1 MFAIAL
7 GVALGF
13 AVHLVNASALGE
25 FDKAVHAVSGSADLK
40 VRSANAFGFDERVY
54 PQVARL
60 PGLDVSPVVALSALV
75 DGKTPVS
82 LEGVD
87 VLRAGGMGQGVS
99 NGATDGFANFLS
111 GRSVY
116 LSTAALSA
124 AGRKAGDAITLSANG
139 HAIQVRIAGSLP
151 SSESRNV
158 ATMDIAAAQWR
169 FGMLGRLQRMDI
181 QLAPG
186 VGVAGAMR
194 AIRAVLPPD
203 AIVADIAS
211 EAARNDG
218 LSAAYRVNLDMLALI
233 ALLTGGFL
241 VYSAQSLSV
250 ARRRAQFA
258 LLRVLGMRR
267 KKVLGQVLTEA
278 MVLGV
283 IGAGSGV
290 VLGLGLAS
298 LALNLLGGDLG
309 GGYFHGNAPQLVFA
323 PWAAAIFGLLGIG
336 AAVLGSMV
344 PALAAS
350 RILPALAIKKVG
362 DAVDPRVRARPWR
375 AVACLAGALLASLL
389 PSVAGIALFGYV
401 AMALLLAGGVMLMP
415 WLARALVS
423 PLRHVPLRNVPFRL
437 ATARLWGAPSQASVA
452 LAGIVAST
460 ALTVAM
466 AVMVTSFRGSVER
479 WLGDVLQADVYLLA
493 DGGSGGFDAATLER
507 MRGVPGV
514 AWLGVLK
521 ETPLQFDARRPAVTL
536 LARTLVGPGG
546 HLALM
551 GSQVTVPAGAI
562 PVWVSE
568 PASRIYHW
576 KPGDTLTLPLPASPQ
591 ATVAG
596 VWRDYARQHGAIV
609 MDEGTYTRLTG
620 DRRRTGVSVLLGPGA
635 NIYAVGAALRSA
647 VGPGGPGGPGVTV
660 SRPQDIRRQAL
671 QAFDRSFLITY
682 LLEGIAVC
690 VGLAGV
696 AATIGAQVLS
706 RIREFGMLRHVGALR
721 GDLVRML
728 LIEGALLGLVGGVAG
743 VALGV
748 AMSQVLIHVV
758 NPQSFHWTMDTLL
771 PWPLLGWVIAGLAV
785 ATSGTALVVGRSVLS
800 ADAVRAVREDW

>member
-1 MFAIAL
+1 MRGSI
-7 GVALGF
+7 
-13 AVHLVNASALGE
+13 HRS
-25 FDKAVHAVSGSADLK
+25 HAC
-40 VRSANAFGFDERVY
+40 RVWTSLLS
-54 PQVARL
+54 L
-60 PGLDVSPVVALSALV
+60 PFSALV

-99 NGATDGFANFLS
+99 NGATEGFANFLS

-124 AGRKAGDAITLSANG
+124 AGRKGRRCDYAQCERSRDPGSHRRQPSFERKPERGDDG
-139 HAIQVRIAGSLP
+139 YRRRPV
-151 SSESRNV
+151 
-158 ATMDIAAAQWR
+158 
-169 FGMLGRLQRMDI
+169 
-181 QLAPG
+181 
-186 VGVAGAMR
+186 
-194 AIRAVLPPD
+194 AIRHARPSQPHGHP
-203 AIVADIAS
+203 ARARRPAS
-211 EAARNDG
+211 PGPCARSARYCHPTPSWRISPAKRRATTE

-309 GGYFHGNAPQLVFA
+309 GGYFHRQC
-323 PWAAAIFGLLGIG
+323 AATRLRALGGGDLRVARHRRGGTRQHGSRPGGLAHPPGPG
-336 AAVLGSMV
+336 DQERWRRRRSTRSCASM
-344 PALAAS
+344 AS
-350 RILPALAIKKVG
+350 GRML
-362 DAVDPRVRARPWR
+362 WR
-375 AVACLAGALLASLL
+375 ERSWRRSLL

-401 AMALLLAGGVMLMP
+401 AMALLLAGGVMLVP

-507 MRGVPGV
+507 MRRVPGV

-536 LARTLVGPGG
+536 LARTLTGPGG

-551 GSQVTVPAGAI
+551 GPRVTVPAGAI

-596 VWRDYARQHGAIV
+596 VWRDYARQAWCDRHG
-609 MDEGTYTRLTG
+609 
-620 DRRRTGVSVLLGPGA
+620 
-635 NIYAVGAALRSA
+635 
-647 VGPGGPGGPGVTV
+647 
-660 SRPQDIRRQAL
+660 
-671 QAFDRSFLITY
+671 
-682 LLEGIAVC
+682 
-690 VGLAGV
+690 
-696 AATIGAQVLS
+696 
-706 RIREFGMLRHVGALR
+706 
-721 GDLVRML
+721 
-728 LIEGALLGLVGGVAG
+728 
-743 VALGV
+743 
-748 AMSQVLIHVV
+748 
-758 NPQSFHWTMDTLL
+758 
-771 PWPLLGWVIAGLAV
+771 
-785 ATSGTALVVGRSVLS
+785 
-800 ADAVRAVREDW
+800 